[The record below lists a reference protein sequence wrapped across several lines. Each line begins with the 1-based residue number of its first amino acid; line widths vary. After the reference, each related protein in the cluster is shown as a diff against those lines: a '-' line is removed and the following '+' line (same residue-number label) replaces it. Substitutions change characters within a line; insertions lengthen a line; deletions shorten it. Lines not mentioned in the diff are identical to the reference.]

1 MNTRFQLAKCLVSVL
16 VFSACSALGQSAESW
31 YQAGSAAEGAK
42 NYAAAITAY
51 QKTLQ
56 YDSTYSSA
64 WFHLGYAY
72 LESQQFQQAATSFKK
87 YLSLFDKPDEQGA
100 WLMLGITYQD
110 LEQYDNAADAFRAL
124 IRLTNERGMSYEA
137 HYELGHS
144 LCLGGQYSAA
154 IDELQNAMQR
164 EEAACDSVGACADSE
179 NLRNYLGLSYYHLGR
194 YQDAL
199 GAYKDALWLKPNDV
213 DTHYFLGMTY
223 VRMGDRSDALDEYK
237 RLQAAN
243 NKNAADLY
251 TRILKMDSG
260 TATASSGATPAKP
273 AAKPQQTATQTASA
287 SAGQCQ
293 DQIDEEEYSKAVDA
307 CKLAVVSS
315 PFSAEAWSNLGMAY
329 FGSKRYDE
337 AAQAY
342 QQVTRIRPKD
352 ARAQYGVGAAYVEL
366 NGVQGS
372 LGTWLVSDGLGAPQ
386 TFAYGGRT
394 WMITMRPARYYKP
407 YSVTLQKFTHEKYAG
422 TEIPKDFSS
431 KVTLIDPERSVNRD
445 VLIYMNHPLRYR
457 GETFYQAGFQKDDSA
472 TILQVVHN
480 PSFIAPYVACVI
492 VAAGLLVQF
501 GFHLVGFSRQRGRAI
516 A

>member
-1 MNTRFQLAKCLVSVL
+1 MNTRFQLARCLVSVL
-16 VFSACSALGQSAESW
+16 AFSACSALGQSAESW
-31 YQAGSAAEGAK
+31 YQAGSAAEDAK
-42 NYAAAITAY
+42 NYAAAIADY
-51 QKTLQ
+51 QKALQ

-72 LESQQFQQAATSFKK
+72 LESHQFQQATTSFKK

-110 LEQYDNAADAFRAL
+110 LEQYDKAADAFRAL

-194 YQDAL
+194 YEDAL
-199 GAYKDALWLKPNDV
+199 GAFKDALWLKPKDI

-223 VRMGDRSDALDEYK
+223 ARMGDKAAALDEYK

-251 TRILKMDSG
+251 TRIQKMDSG
-260 TATASSGATPAKP
+260 TAAASSGATPAKP

-287 SAGQCQ
+287 SASQCQ
-293 DQIDEEEYSKAVDA
+293 GQIDAENYGKAVDV
-307 CKLAVVSS
+307 CRLAVASS
-315 PFSAEAWSNLGMAY
+315 PLSAAVWSNLGMAY

-342 QQVTRIRPKD
+342 QQVTRITPKD

-366 NGVQGS
+366 
-372 LGTWLVSDGLGAPQ
+372 
-386 TFAYGGRT
+386 
-394 WMITMRPARYYKP
+394 K
-407 YSVTLQKFTHEKYAG
+407 
-422 TEIPKDFSS
+422 
-431 KVTLIDPERSVNRD
+431 
-445 VLIYMNHPLRYR
+445 
-457 GETFYQAGFQKDDSA
+457 
-472 TILQVVHN
+472 
-480 PSFIAPYVACVI
+480 
-492 VAAGLLVQF
+492 QF
-501 GFHLVGFSRQRGRAI
+501 GKAVPYLREAVKLDANSGNEWYDLGHSLYEVGQYTNAAEALETAARLQPNDAATDYWLGQTYVKLRNKAKAQAAYERFIGPDKNKDQNLSQQLYAEI
-516 A
+516 SSL